1 MTDHT
6 TKVNGRRHSC
16 RILAMRVHRHL
27 LDVTLRISDECL
39 CDPPFKT
46 EPWGFLWQ
54 CQGDS
59 ILLPWPTINRALLAE
74 RRRKSHAA

>member
-6 TKVNGRRHSC
+6 IKMNGRTHSC

-27 LDVTLRISDECL
+27 LDVTLRLSDECL
-39 CDPPFKT
+39 GAPPVK
-46 EPWGFLWQ
+46 EDQGALLWQ

-59 ILLPWPTINRALLAE
+59 ILLPWPMISRAIRAN
-74 RRRKSHAA
+74 RRKSRVA